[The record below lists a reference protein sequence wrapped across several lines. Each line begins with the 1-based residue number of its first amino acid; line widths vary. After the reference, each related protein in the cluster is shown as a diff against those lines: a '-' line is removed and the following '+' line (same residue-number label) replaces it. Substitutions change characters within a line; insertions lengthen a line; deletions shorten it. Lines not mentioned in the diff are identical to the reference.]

1 MNTAMNSMMLIAA
14 WMAGLFII
22 IIFVLSAVAW
32 VVWTVLSVAK
42 VELEYQWEMHKLRSY
57 MKKGRR

>member
-14 WMAGLFII
+14 WIIGLFI

>member
-1 MNTAMNSMMLIAA
+1 MNIAMNSMVNIAA
-14 WMAGLFII
+14 WIIGLFFII
-22 IIFVLSAVAW
+22 VVLSLIAW
-32 VVWTVLSVAK
+32 AVWTALSVAK

>member
-1 MNTAMNSMMLIAA
+1 MNTMMLIAA
-14 WMAGLFII
+14 WIVGLFFII
-22 IIFVLSAVAW
+22 VVLSAVAW
-32 VVWTVLSVAK
+32 AVWTVLSVAK